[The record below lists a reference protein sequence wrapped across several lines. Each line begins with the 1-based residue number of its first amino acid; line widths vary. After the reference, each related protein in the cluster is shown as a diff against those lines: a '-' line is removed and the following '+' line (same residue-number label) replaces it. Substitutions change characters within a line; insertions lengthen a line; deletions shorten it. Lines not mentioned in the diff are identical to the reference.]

1 MTTLDDIILMN
12 ETKIIYR
19 KNKNIDYRRNQIVKK
34 ILEDE
39 SCFFKI
45 KKEDAYMI
53 LNDIGINKN
62 VDKVYSDLISKN
74 IYYELYNKGK
84 IKKDDPNILIKYKP
98 YDSNDLFKNNK
109 EKIYYDINKVEN
121 NYINDK
127 GETLFSKFR
136 RILIGNK

>member
-1 MTTLDDIILMN
+1 
-12 ETKIIYR
+12 
-19 KNKNIDYRRNQIVKK
+19 
-34 ILEDE
+34 
-39 SCFFKI
+39 
-45 KKEDAYMI
+45 MI